1 MANNTIQHK
10 KLGDIGSVRMC
21 KRVLKHQ
28 TSIDAKIPFYKI
40 STFGGKADT
49 FISEDLYNEL
59 KKKYSYPKVGDILIS
74 AAGTVGKTV
83 IFNGEPSYFQD
94 SNIVW
99 IEHDESVA
107 TNKYLYYFYKTEPW
121 RTTNGSTISRIY
133 NDNLRDITIPTPS
146 LSDQQK
152 IAGVLSA
159 LDDKIELNRKINAEL
174 EQMARTLYDY
184 WFVQFD
190 FPDANGKPYK
200 SSGGAMKFSPELNR
214 EIPQGWSAVKAGD
227 ALDIQLGG
235 TPSRKV
241 PAYWNQGMIPW
252 LSSGEV
258 ANFPIINSVE
268 YITESGVL
276 NSAAKVLPSG
286 SIMISITGNIR
297 VSVLAIDAAANQSVV
312 GVIPKDLL
320 STPYLYSYFQQ
331 LIPEYEAKMT
341 GAVQKHINKEA
352 VESTYVL
359 RPEDNI
365 LLRYNDLINPIFA
378 KIIANRQQSQNL
390 AHLRDWLLPM
400 LMNGQVSV
408 E

>member
-1 MANNTIQHK
+1 M
-10 KLGDIGSVRMC
+10 
-21 KRVLKHQ
+21 
-28 TSIDAKIPFYKI
+28 
-40 STFGGKADT
+40 
-49 FISEDLYNEL
+49 
-59 KKKYSYPKVGDILIS
+59 
-74 AAGTVGKTV
+74 
-83 IFNGEPSYFQD
+83 
-94 SNIVW
+94 
-99 IEHDESVA
+99 
-107 TNKYLYYFYKTEPW
+107 
-121 RTTNGSTISRIY
+121 
-133 NDNLRDITIPTPS
+133 
-146 LSDQQK
+146 
-152 IAGVLSA
+152 
-159 LDDKIELNRKINAEL
+159 
-174 EQMARTLYDY
+174 
-184 WFVQFD
+184 
-190 FPDANGKPYK
+190 K
-200 SSGGAMKFSPELNR
+200 SSPELNR

-390 AHLRDWLLPM
+390 ARLRDWLLPM